1 MTTAMSPTAPS
12 SNPGKAATLRRAL
25 LSGRTM
31 YFMEAHDGLSALI
44 AQRSGFRALWA
55 SGLAI
60 STAIGL
66 RDASEICASEM
77 LKVVER
83 MAEVTTVPIL
93 VDVDAGYGNFNNLRL
108 IARRLATYGVAG
120 ICVED
125 KLHPKLNSYCEGAH
139 NLAEIE
145 EFCGRLRAVRDDQG
159 PDGVVIVARTETLIA
174 GRPMDEALERAKAYS
189 EAGADA
195 ILIHS
200 KRQDA
205 EEVIEF
211 AARWRGELP
220 LLAVP
225 TTYYRTSAK
234 VLQQA
239 GVAGIIWANHSI
251 RSAMRA
257 MQQTCAEIKANDSI
271 EPVETKVAAMSEI
284 FELLRYSDLERDERN
299 YLPGAIRAQLE
310 AE

>member
-1 MTTAMSPTAPS
+1 
-12 SNPGKAATLRRAL
+12 
-25 LSGRTM
+25 M

-125 KLHPKLNSYCEGAH
+125 KLHPKLNSYCEAAH
-139 NLAEIE
+139 NLAEME
-145 EFCGRLRAVRDDQG
+145 ELCGRLRAVRDDQG

-239 GVAGIIWANHSI
+239 GVAD
-251 RSAMRA
+251 
-257 MQQTCAEIKANDSI
+257 T
-271 EPVETKVAAMSEI
+271 
-284 FELLRYSDLERDERN
+284 LLRPTAPSCTQGGSGHCN
-299 YLPGAIRAQLE
+299 QQPHGPAPIKQSTVVGAAFRGA
-310 AE
+310 ASRGRTAGANVPSVGR